1 MKTTLQRV
9 FLYANFLCCLVLSA
23 SCVAATLPEVIDYVV
38 QQHPNIRAGKANL
51 NAAEAQMSLS
61 RSNYFPTLGINF
73 QDISSRD
80 TQFGANIDR
89 DTRRTDAVMRWNLF
103 RGLADRNS
111 VIVAQRDR
119 EASGAELGDTRERV
133 ILQVTQAYID
143 VLRLKR
149 LVELGQAYIAD
160 HIRLGDEVRK
170 RAVLGR
176 VSVAET
182 DQVQVGLIQAES
194 LLSQLRGQLA
204 GAELRFVL
212 LTGIEPSD
220 FSDPIL
226 ANNAVDLGIDK
237 SLDRLQ
243 SENPRVRAAYMRA
256 DARAAEVGMAG
267 GALYPTLDLELR
279 KRMQTDIDPVPVTDT
294 RQSTMFQL
302 NYEIPLGGANHNRKR
317 VALEKSAAAKAT
329 ADATLMEAQV
339 ALAQLW
345 EAWNEARL
353 IAPRL
358 EQRVEASERTV
369 AAYDLQ
375 YETGKRSLNDLISA
389 RSSRYQSK
397 SELVTNSYTQLASYA
412 NILSFMGLL
421 GDSLAQPTTGSKEQ
435 KP

>member
-1 MKTTLQRV
+1 MKTTLQCV
-9 FLYANFLCCLVLSA
+9 FLCVNFLWCMIFSA
-23 SCVAATLPEVIDYVV
+23 STVAATLPEVIDYVM
-38 QQHPNIRAGKANL
+38 QQHPNIRAGKAQV
-51 NAAEAQMSLS
+51 NAAEAQKSLS
-61 RSNYFPTLGINF
+61 RSNFFPTLGINI
-73 QDISSRD
+73 QDVSSHD
-80 TQFGANIDR
+80 TQFGANLDR
-89 DTRRTDAVMRWNLF
+89 DARRTDAVMRWNLF

-111 VIVAQRDR
+111 MIVAERDR
-119 EASGAELGDTRERV
+119 EAAGAELGDTRERV

-149 LVELGQAYIAD
+149 LVELGQAYITD
-160 HIRLGDEVRK
+160 HIRLGEEVRK
-170 RAVLGR
+170 RVTLGR
-176 VSVAET
+176 VSISEI

-194 LLSQLRGQLA
+194 LQSQLRGQLA

-226 ANNAVDLGIDK
+226 ANETVDLGIDK

-243 SENPRVRAAYMRA
+243 TDNPRVRAAYMRA
-256 DARAAEVGMAG
+256 DARAAEVGIAG

-279 KRMQTDIDPVPVTDT
+279 KRLQTDISPVPVTDT
-294 RQSTMFQL
+294 KQSTMFQL
-302 NYEIPLGGANHNRKR
+302 NYEFPLGGASYSRKR
-317 VALEKSAAAKAT
+317 LALEKSAAARAT
-329 ADATLMEAQV
+329 ADAALMEAQV
-339 ALAQLW
+339 SLAQLW
-345 EAWNEARL
+345 EAWSEARL

-375 YETGKRSLNDLISA
+375 YDTGKRSLNDLISA

-397 SELVTNSYTQLASYA
+397 SDMVTNSYTQLASYA
-412 NILSFMGLL
+412 NILSFLGLL
-421 GDSLAQPTTGSKEQ
+421 GDTLAQPYTGTLDK